1 MIEIDNEG
9 KRMYLFA
16 GVVTVEQEA
25 MLAEGDDWGVLHDV
39 SLRHGMLS
47 RTPKKL
53 TQNLQKLQIFV
64 SLGLMG
70 VDS

>member
-1 MIEIDNEG
+1 MIEVDNEG
-9 KRMYLFA
+9 ERMYLFA

>member
-1 MIEIDNEG
+1 
-9 KRMYLFA
+9 MYLFA